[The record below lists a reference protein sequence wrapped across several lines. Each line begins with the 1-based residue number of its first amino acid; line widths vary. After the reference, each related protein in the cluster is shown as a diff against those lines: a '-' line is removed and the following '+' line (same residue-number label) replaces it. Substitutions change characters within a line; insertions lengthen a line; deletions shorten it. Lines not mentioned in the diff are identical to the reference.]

1 MKTWIVTFVLAASLI
16 VLAGCPKFEENAEAT
31 IAGAGGVIRRAV
43 TKYESV
49 CVPEPDKEVCQLIK
63 RAAALQRSAI
73 DAINLYCG
81 GPGWENDGPC
91 NPPDSKDALN
101 HAKERVRSA
110 VNDMN
115 EIIANVQ
122 GWLK

>member
-1 MKTWIVTFVLAASLI
+1 MKTWIVTLFLAVSL
-16 VLAGCPKFEENAEAT
+16 VFLAGCPKFAENAEAA
-31 IAGAGGVIRRAV
+31 IAGAGGVIQQAV
-43 TKYESV
+43 EKYEPA

-63 RAAALQRSAI
+63 RAAALQRTAI
-73 DAINLYCG
+73 DAMNLYCG
-81 GPGWENDGPC
+81 GPGWNEDGPC

-110 VNDMN
+110 VNNMN